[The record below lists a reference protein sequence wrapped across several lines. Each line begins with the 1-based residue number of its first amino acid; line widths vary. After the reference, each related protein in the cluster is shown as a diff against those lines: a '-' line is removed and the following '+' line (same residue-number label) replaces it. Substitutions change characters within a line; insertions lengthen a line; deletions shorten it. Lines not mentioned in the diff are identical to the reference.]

1 MWKQKVSL
9 GKQHILTCRAMLKY
23 LSAGSERHKISG
35 VIGQNRRNGRVI
47 SGMKVSKLMDSGTIA
62 EKQKEILLFLLF
74 FARLFVPLH
83 AGTEETTLHIIYYEK
98 EKP

>member
-1 MWKQKVSL
+1 M
-9 GKQHILTCRAMLKY
+9 
-23 LSAGSERHKISG
+23 E
-35 VIGQNRRNGRVI
+35 
-47 SGMKVSKLMDSGTIA
+47 VSKLMDSGTIA